1 MSTHSD
7 NPAEKIQIDW
17 DVPIELRDGSILRAD
32 VFRPKVAGVYPVL
45 LTHGP
50 YGKWLSFQQ
59 GFPGMWKVLAEKQP
73 DALAGS
79 SNQFQVWETPD
90 PEKWVPH
97 GYVCVRVDS
106 RGAGRSPGFA
116 DIFSEQETLDYYD
129 CIEWAGVQPW
139 SSGKVGLSGVSY
151 YAMNQW
157 QVAAL
162 RPPHLAAMCP
172 WEGASD
178 YYREFIRH
186 GGILS
191 TFYRDWYPATVIRV
205 QHGRGENGERSTL
218 NGELVAGPE
227 TLTEENLVANRP
239 DHLRELTEHRFV
251 DRYHRERS
259 PELERIE
266 VPLLSAANWAHHLHT
281 RGNFEGY
288 LRAGSAQKWLEA
300 HGLEHWVL
308 YYSDYGVDLQRQ
320 FFDHF
325 LHGVDNGWPDRAKV
339 TLNVRHA
346 DGSFIRRDEASW
358 PLERTQW
365 ATHFLDGDSGALSSQ
380 PPASSTRIDI
390 NRDSKGVTFRLPAQ
404 NEELEITGPLSA
416 TLFVSSEAPDADVFV
431 TIRVLDPVGTDV
443 GLRSALDPRGV
454 ITAGWLRA
462 SHRKLDESKSTP
474 YRPFHPHDEE
484 EALVPG
490 EVVCLKVEIW
500 PTSIVLPVGYSL
512 ALTITGNDFEF
523 EGDGPWPQLYGVPM
537 RGQGIFLHDDSID
550 RAASAGAG
558 FFLHTGGEHTSS
570 VLIPVVPSQPQLAL

>member
-1 MSTHSD
+1 MSEQSVEVPD
-7 NPAEKIQIDW
+7 SMRVDW
-17 DVPIELRDGSILRAD
+17 DVPIEMRDGSVLRAD
-32 VFRPKVAGVYPVL
+32 VFRPSEPGRYPVL

-59 GFPGMWKVLAEKQP
+59 GFPGMWKVLEDKQP

-79 SNQFQVWETPD
+79 SNRFQVWETPD

-106 RGAGRSPGFA
+106 RGAGRSPGFV

-205 QHGRGENGERSTL
+205 QHGRGENGERSTI

-227 TLTEENLVANRP
+227 TLTEEELAANRP
-239 DHLRELTEHRFV
+239 DHLRDLSEHRFA
-251 DRYHRERS
+251 DDYYRERS

-325 LHGVDNGWPDRAKV
+325 LHGIDNGWAERAAV

-346 DGSFIRRDEASW
+346 DGSFIRRDEGSW

-365 ATHFLDGDSGALSSQ
+365 TTHYLDSDSRVLSSQ
-380 PPASSTRIDI
+380 VPQAPSSVEIG
-390 NRDSKGVTFRLPAQ
+390 RDGTGVTFRLPPQ
-404 NEELEITGPLSA
+404 EEELELTGPLSA
-416 TLFVSSEAPDADVFV
+416 TLFISATAQDADVFV
-431 TIRVLDPVGTDV
+431 TVRVLDPNGRDV
-443 GLRSALDPRGV
+443 ALRSALDPHGV

-462 SHRKLDESKSTP
+462 SHRKLSEARSTP
-474 YRPFHPHDEE
+474 YRPFHPHEE
-484 EALVPG
+484 EEPLEPG
-490 EVVCLKVEIW
+490 EVVRLEVEIW
-500 PTSIVLPVGYSL
+500 PTSIVLPVGYSF
-512 ALTITGNDFEF
+512 AVTITGNDFEF
-523 EGDGPWPQLYGVPM
+523 EGAGPWPQLYGIPM
-537 RGQGIFLHDDSID
+537 RGQGIFLHDDPID
-550 RAASAGAG
+550 RSGSDANG
-558 FFLHTGGEHTSS
+558 FRLHTGGEHASS
-570 VLIPVVPSQPQLAL
+570 VLVPVVPNP